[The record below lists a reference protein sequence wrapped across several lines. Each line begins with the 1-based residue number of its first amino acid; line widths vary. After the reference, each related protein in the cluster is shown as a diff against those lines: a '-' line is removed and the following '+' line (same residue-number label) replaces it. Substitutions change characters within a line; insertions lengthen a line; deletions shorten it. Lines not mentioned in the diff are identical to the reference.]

1 MSAIG
6 DYEPDDAYDTAPAD
20 PEQVA
25 IKLVN
30 LEGGGWDDLPP
41 EEQARRRDIIAALLA
56 WLRRQ
61 GGIR

>member
-1 MSAIG
+1 MTIG
-6 DYEPDDAYDTAPAD
+6 DFEEADAFDTAPPD

-25 IKLVN
+25 IKLVA
-30 LEGGGWDDLPP
+30 LDGGGWDDLPAD
-41 EEQARRRDIIAALLA
+41 EKARRITVIVALLA